1 VPTIACINRAKT
13 DLDVGFDKLIHALQ
27 IYLDDCFVPIWRT
40 PAKLVKATKPRPGA
54 WTMVFLDDA
63 DRPETFGRHDHTK
76 NGLPLSRI
84 FVKSTLEAGQSISLV
99 ASHELAEMM
108 VDPALNLWC
117 FGPKDAFYVYE
128 VCDPVEEEDF
138 PIDGIAMS
146 DFVYPSYFEGFRKP
160 RSTQFDYLRKV
171 DRPFAVLPGGYLQA
185 RKGKTVK
192 HIFGSEEKR
201 RRVRKEDRRLHRSEC
216 RKEHFSRG

>member
-1 VPTIACINRAKT
+1 MLAAGNAAIRRRIDASGDRKNDRREPGMPRHKVRTAIHPHQEVPTIACINRAKT

-128 VCDPVEEEDF
+128 VCDPVEEED
-138 PIDGIAMS
+138 
-146 DFVYPSYFEGFRKP
+146 
-160 RSTQFDYLRKV
+160 
-171 DRPFAVLPGGYLQA
+171 
-185 RKGKTVK
+185 
-192 HIFGSEEKR
+192 
-201 RRVRKEDRRLHRSEC
+201 
-216 RKEHFSRG
+216 